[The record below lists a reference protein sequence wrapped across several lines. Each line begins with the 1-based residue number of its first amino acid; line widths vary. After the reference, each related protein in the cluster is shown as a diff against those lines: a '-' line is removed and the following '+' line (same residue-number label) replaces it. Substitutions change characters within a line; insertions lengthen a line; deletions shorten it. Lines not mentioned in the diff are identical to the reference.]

1 MNKLKGVKAL
11 AFSSIMASITI
22 LFILL
27 TSYIIGVGII
37 ALITIPLIS
46 SFVSLKVDWKYRLVY
61 FCACLITL
69 IIDPSLTI
77 FIVIPSLISGIILGQ
92 LIDKYIQGYYII
104 FITTLVVTGLQIAST
119 YLIKLIF
126 EVDMVELFSVFLSID
141 IIDFSSL
148 YFLFLFTL
156 SLVQVCL
163 SYTIISNELKKLN
176 IEFNERRN
184 QFYQILFYNIGLL
197 TLSSVTFF
205 FSKTVYYLVLG
216 FTIYFGVILAYY
228 IFSFF
233 EKKKILIIQ
242 VPLYFLSILGFMIF
256 YSIVGNDNSTLLL
269 LLPFLSQILT
279 ALYIIIY
286 QKHVKKGVINES
298 LFDKL
303 N

>member
-1 MNKLKGVKAL
+1 MERLKGVKAL

-27 TSYIIGVGII
+27 TSYMVGVGII
-37 ALITIPLIS
+37 AIITIPLIS

-77 FIVIPSLISGIILGQ
+77 FIVIPSLVSGIVLGQ
-92 LIDKYIQGYYII
+92 LIGKYIQGYYII
-104 FITTLVVTGLQIAST
+104 FITTLVVTALQILST
-119 YLIKLIF
+119 YLIDFVF
-126 EVDMVELFSVFLSID
+126 EVNMIELFSIFLSID
-141 IIDFSSL
+141 IIDFSTL
-148 YFLFLFTL
+148 YFLFLFIL
-156 SLVQVCL
+156 SLIQVCL
-163 SYTIISNELKKLN
+163 SYTIITNELKKLN
-176 IEFNERRN
+176 IEFNERKN
-184 QFYQILFYNIGLL
+184 QFYPVFYYNIGLL
-197 TLSSVTFF
+197 ILSVISFF
-205 FSKTVYYLVLG
+205 VSKTLYYLSLG

-242 VPLYFLSILGFMIF
+242 IPLYFLCILGFMIL
-256 YSIVGNDNSTLLL
+256 YSIVGNENAIILL

-279 ALYIIIY
+279 ASYIIFY
-286 QKHVKKGVINES
+286 QKHVKKGTINES